1 MEPRVLTVSELTAY
15 LRELL
20 AGDPVLA
27 DVWVKGEITN
37 FRHHSSGHMYFSLQ
51 DGGAVVRC
59 VMFRAQNG
67 RLSFRPA
74 NGLEVIARGYV
85 SVYPR
90 DGQYQLYVREMW
102 PGAMGSLFLALQQ
115 LKEKLAREGF
125 FADDRKRPLPLLPR
139 RVGVVTSRDGAAL
152 RDIISV
158 IRRRCPVIQIVLAPV
173 LVQGAGAP
181 QAIARA
187 IGLLNQYG
195 DVDVLIVGRGG
206 GSGEDLAAFNTE
218 EVARAIYSSRVP
230 VVAAVGHEIDYTIAD
245 LVADKRA
252 PTPSA
257 AAEMVAPSRV
267 ELLQH
272 LAAVEARMEASCR
285 RRLQAAAQRLELLAS
300 RPCLSRPEVHLD
312 RFRQHLDECAGD
324 LERGYTLFLEGL
336 TRRLELLAAKL
347 DDLSPLAVLRRG
359 YSVCR
364 QEGRII
370 RRADEVELDRPVEV
384 LLSRGRL
391 WCRVEGREEEGE
403 EFGGNHNLRGGP

>member
-1 MEPRVLTVSELTAY
+1 VEPRVLTVSELTAY

-27 DVWVKGEITN
+27 DVWVRGEINN

-51 DGGAVVRC
+51 DGGAVLRC

-85 SVYPR
+85 AVYPR

-102 PGAMGSLFLALQQ
+102 PGALGSIFLSLQQ
-115 LKEKLAREGF
+115 LKEKLAKEGL
-125 FADDRKRPLPLLPR
+125 FAEERKRPLPLLPR

-158 IRRRCPVIQIVLAPV
+158 IGRRCPAIQIVVAPV

-181 QAIARA
+181 QSIARA
-187 IGLLNQYG
+187 IRLLNDYG
-195 DVDVLIVGRGG
+195 AVDVLIVGRGG

-218 EVARAIYSSRVP
+218 EVARAIYASRVP

-245 LVADKRA
+245 LVADRRA

-257 AAEMVAPSRV
+257 AAEMVAPLRS
-267 ELLQH
+267 ELLRQ
-272 LAAVEARMEASCR
+272 LANLQARMEAACR
-285 RRLQAAAQRLELLAS
+285 RRLQAGAQRLELLSS
-300 RPCLSRPEVHLD
+300 RPCLARPHLHLD
-312 RFRQHLDECAGD
+312 RFRQHLDECAAG
-324 LERGYTLFLEGL
+324 LERGFTALLEGL
-336 TRRLELLAAKL
+336 DREVAVLAAKL
-347 DDLSPLAVLRRG
+347 DNLSPLSVLRRG

-364 QEGRII
+364 QEGRIV
-370 RRADEVELDRPVEV
+370 RRAGEVALASRVEV
-384 LLSRGRL
+384 VLYQGRL
-391 WCRVEGREEEGE
+391 VCRVEEKGEEGE
-403 EFGGNHNLRGGP
+403 QE